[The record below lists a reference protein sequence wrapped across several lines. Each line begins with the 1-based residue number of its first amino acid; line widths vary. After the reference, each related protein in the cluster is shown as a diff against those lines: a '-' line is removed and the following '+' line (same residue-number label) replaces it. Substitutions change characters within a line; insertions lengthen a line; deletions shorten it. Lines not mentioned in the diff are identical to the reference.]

1 MRLCSAPILAALAI
15 SLIAG
20 CEPFPTFEVSES
32 ARAAAYPDLVPV
44 EAITGQ
50 VPAEAIAPETSSDL
64 AGRAARLRA
73 RAARLGGSVVDAET
87 RKRMQTGVK

>member
-1 MRLCSAPILAALAI
+1 MRLCPAPILAALAV

-20 CEPFPTFEVSES
+20 CKPFPTFEVSEG

-44 EAITGQ
+44 EEITGQ

-64 AGRAARLRA
+64 AGRAAGLRA
-73 RAARLGGSVVDAET
+73 RAARLKAGVIDAKT